1 MVAAQQGRRVSH
13 SRRVESWIGK
23 GGMLMCEINR
33 TDVILTE
40 PQGKTVMQKA
50 WAEALESAKKIDPN
64 FSEALI

>member
-1 MVAAQQGRRVSH
+1 
-13 SRRVESWIGK
+13 
-23 GGMLMCEINR
+23 MLMCEINR